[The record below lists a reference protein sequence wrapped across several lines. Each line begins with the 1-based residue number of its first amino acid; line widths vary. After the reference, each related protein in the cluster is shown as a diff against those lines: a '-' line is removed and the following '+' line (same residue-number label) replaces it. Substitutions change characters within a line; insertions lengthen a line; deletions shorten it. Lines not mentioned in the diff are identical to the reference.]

1 MAESARSVF
10 ANLRD
15 EFRGLSSE
23 LKESL
28 DLRRRLAMLEL
39 ESDLKQGVFLAILVA
54 TALVVVL
61 VGFSVLAVAGGL
73 WLDAVYP
80 IDPVSWLG
88 VLGVAMIT
96 LAAVVVWGGWKRFLR
111 KFTGLEQTLEELRE
125 DMSWL
130 EEWIGS
136 EEKEK

>member
-10 ANLRD
+10 ADLRD

-23 LKESL
+23 FKESL

-39 ESDLKQGVFLAILVA
+39 ESDLKQGILLAILVVV
-54 TALVVVL
+54 ALVVVL

-73 WLDAVYP
+73 WLDAAYP
-80 IDPVSWLG
+80 IAPISWLG
-88 VLGVAMIT
+88 VLGLAMIT

-130 EEWIGS
+130 EEWMGS